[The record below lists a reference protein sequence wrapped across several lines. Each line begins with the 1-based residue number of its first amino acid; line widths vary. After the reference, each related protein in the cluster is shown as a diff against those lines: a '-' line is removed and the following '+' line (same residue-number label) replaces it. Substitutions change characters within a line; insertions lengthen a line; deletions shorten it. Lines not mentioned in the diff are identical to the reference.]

1 MTYCI
6 GIKASDGLVF
16 ASDSRTNAG
25 LDNVNIYSKMFT
37 YDVGDRTIIIVT
49 SGNLGTSQAVYKSIE
64 NDLKDKSGIM
74 NLNTCKDFDQVAS
87 YIGSLNIEHSMP
99 KGINTDTVLLGST
112 FIVGG
117 QIKGQPMELFL
128 VYPQGNYI
136 KPADSK
142 PYLVIGEVKYGKPI
156 LDRVITPDVKLGD
169 ASRCALISM
178 DSTLKSDLTV
188 GPPIDF
194 VVYKKDQFKI
204 ASQKCLNLN
213 DEEFSKKLDD
223 NSNIILAFLSRSYHE
238 SVKNKNAFV
247 LIQTGGNN
255 TNLNNEFMFYS
266 RPKGTY
272 KNDNTEK
279 VLLDF

>member
-49 SGNLGTSQAVYKSIE
+49 SGNLGTSQAVFKSIQ
-64 NDLKDKSGIM
+64 NDLDNNSGKQ
-74 NLNTCKDFDQVAS
+74 NLNTCENFDQIAS
-87 YIGSLNIEHSMP
+87 YIGSLNIEHSAP

-112 FIVGG
+112 FIIGG

-136 KPADSK
+136 RPADSK

-156 LDRVITPDVKLGD
+156 LDRVIKPNVSIGD

-194 VVYKKDQFKI
+194 AVHKKDAERL
-204 ASQKCLNLN
+204 ASLECLNLS
-213 DEEFSKKLDD
+213 DE
-223 NSNIILAFLSRSYHE
+223 
-238 SVKNKNAFV
+238 
-247 LIQTGGNN
+247 T
-255 TNLNNEFMFYS
+255 YS
-266 RPKGTY
+266 RVCNQWSEGIFKVFDSFPRF
-272 KNDNTEK
+272 DWEK
-279 VLLDF
+279 

>member
-6 GIKASDGLVF
+6 GIKAQDGLVF

-49 SGNLGTSQAVYKSIE
+49 SGNLGTSQAVYKSIQ
-64 NDLKDKSGIM
+64 NDLKNSSGIM
-74 NLNTCKDFDQVAS
+74 NLNTCENFDQIAS
-87 YIGSLNIEHSMP
+87 YIGSLNIEHSAP

-112 FIVGG
+112 FVIGG
-117 QIKGQPMELFL
+117 QIKGQPMELYL

-136 KPADSK
+136 RPADSK

-156 LDRVITPDVKLGD
+156 LDRVIKPEVTVGD

-194 VVYKKDQFKI
+194 TVYRKDQYKI
-204 ASQKCLNLN
+204 ASQKCLNLTD
-213 DEEFSKKLDD
+213 DEYSKVG
-223 NSNIILAFLSRSYHE
+223 NQWSNGIFKIFDSFPRFE
-238 SVKNKNAFV
+238 WEDKNK
-247 LIQTGGNN
+247 
-255 TNLNNEFMFYS
+255 
-266 RPKGTY
+266 
-272 KNDNTEK
+272 
-279 VLLDF
+279 

>member
-6 GIKASDGLVF
+6 GIKAKDGLVI

-37 YDVGDRTIIIVT
+37 YDVGDRTVIIVT
-49 SGNLGTSQAVYKSIE
+49 SGNLGTSQAVFKSIDT
-64 NDLKDKSGIM
+64 DLKDTSGSK
-74 NLNTCKDFDQVAS
+74 NLNTCKDFTEIAS
-87 YIGSLNIEHSMP
+87 YIGSLNIKHSSP

-117 QIKGQPMELFL
+117 QIKGQSMELYL

-213 DEEFSKKLDD
+213 DEEFSKMT
-223 NSNIILAFLSRSYHE
+223 NEWSEGIL
-238 SVKNKNAFV
+238 
-247 LIQTGGNN
+247 
-255 TNLNNEFMFYS
+255 
-266 RPKGTY
+266 
-272 KNDNTEK
+272 K
-279 VLLDF
+279 VFKSFPRFDWE

>member
-6 GIKASDGLVF
+6 GIKAQDGLVF

-49 SGNLGTSQAVYKSIE
+49 SGNLGTSQAVYKSIQ
-64 NDLKDKSGIM
+64 NDLKNSTGIM
-74 NLNTCKDFDQVAS
+74 NLNTCENFDQIAS
-87 YIGSLNIEHSMP
+87 YIGSLNIEHSAP

-112 FIVGG
+112 FVIGG
-117 QIKGQPMELFL
+117 QIKGQPMELYL

-136 KPADSK
+136 RPADSK

-156 LDRVITPDVKLGD
+156 LDRVIKPEVTVGD

-194 VVYKKDQFKI
+194 TVYRKDQYN
-204 ASQKCLNLN
+204 CLLYTS
-213 DEEFSKKLDD
+213 DAADD
-223 NSNIILAFLSRSYHE
+223 
-238 SVKNKNAFV
+238 
-247 LIQTGGNN
+247 
-255 TNLNNEFMFYS
+255 
-266 RPKGTY
+266 
-272 KNDNTEK
+272 
-279 VLLDF
+279 

>member
-6 GIKASDGLVF
+6 GIKAQDGLGF

-25 LDNVNIYSKMFT
+25 FDNVNIYSKMFT

-49 SGNLGTSQAVYKSIE
+49 SGNLGTSQAVYKSIQ
-64 NDLKDKSGIM
+64 NDLKNSSGIM
-74 NLNTCKDFDQVAS
+74 NLNTCENFDQIAS
-87 YIGSLNIEHSMP
+87 YIGSLNIEHSAP

-112 FIVGG
+112 FVIGG
-117 QIKGQPMELFL
+117 QIKGQPMELYL

-136 KPADSK
+136 RPADSK

-156 LDRVITPDVKLGD
+156 LDRVIKPEVTVGD

-194 VVYKKDQFKI
+194 TVYRKDQYKI
-204 ASQKCLNLN
+204 ASQKCLNLTD
-213 DEEFSKKLDD
+213 DEYSKVC
-223 NSNIILAFLSRSYHE
+223 NQWSNGIFKIFDSFPRFE
-238 SVKNKNAFV
+238 WEDKNK
-247 LIQTGGNN
+247 
-255 TNLNNEFMFYS
+255 
-266 RPKGTY
+266 
-272 KNDNTEK
+272 
-279 VLLDF
+279 

>member
-6 GIKASDGLVF
+6 GIKAQDGLVF

-49 SGNLGTSQAVYKSIE
+49 SGNLGTSQAVYKSIQ
-64 NDLKDKSGIM
+64 NDLKNSTGIM
-74 NLNTCKDFDQVAS
+74 NLNTCENFDQIAS
-87 YIGSLNIEHSMP
+87 YIGSLNIEHSAP

-112 FIVGG
+112 FVIGG
-117 QIKGQPMELFL
+117 QIKGQPMELYL

-136 KPADSK
+136 RPADSK

-156 LDRVITPDVKLGD
+156 LDRVIKPEVTVGD

-194 VVYKKDQFKI
+194 TVYRKDQYKI
-204 ASQKCLNLN
+204 ESQKCLNLN
-213 DEEFSKKLDD
+213 DKEFSRVSGEWSEGILKIF
-223 NSNIILAFLSRSYHE
+223 NSFPR
-238 SVKNKNAFV
+238 F
-247 LIQTGGNN
+247 
-255 TNLNNEFMFYS
+255 
-266 RPKGTY
+266 
-272 KNDNTEK
+272 DWEK
-279 VLLDF
+279 

>member
-6 GIKASDGLVF
+6 GIKAQDGLVF

-25 LDNVNIYSKMFT
+25 LDNVNIYSKMYT

-49 SGNLGTSQAVYKSIE
+49 SGNLGTSQAVYKSIQ
-64 NDLKDKSGIM
+64 NDLKDASGIM
-74 NLNTCKDFDQVAS
+74 NLNTCENFDQIAS
-87 YIGSLNIEHSMP
+87 YIGSLNIEHSAP

-112 FIVGG
+112 FVIGG
-117 QIKGQPMELFL
+117 QIKGQPMELYL

-136 KPADSK
+136 RPADSK

-156 LDRVITPDVKLGD
+156 LDRVIKPDVTVGD

-194 VVYKKDQFKI
+194 TVYRKDQYKI
-204 ASQKCLNLN
+204 ASQKCLNLTD
-213 DEEFSKKLDD
+213 DEYSKVC
-223 NSNIILAFLSRSYHE
+223 NQSSNGIFKIFVSFPRFE
-238 SVKNKNAFV
+238 WEDKNK
-247 LIQTGGNN
+247 
-255 TNLNNEFMFYS
+255 
-266 RPKGTY
+266 
-272 KNDNTEK
+272 
-279 VLLDF
+279 

>member
-6 GIKASDGLVF
+6 GIKAQDGLVF

-49 SGNLGTSQAVYKSIE
+49 SGNLGTSQAVYKSIQ
-64 NDLKDKSGIM
+64 NDLKNSSGIM
-74 NLNTCKDFDQVAS
+74 NLNTCENFDQIAS
-87 YIGSLNIEHSMP
+87 YIGSLNIEHSAP

-112 FIVGG
+112 FVIGG
-117 QIKGQPMELFL
+117 QIKGQPMELYL

-136 KPADSK
+136 RPADSK

-156 LDRVITPDVKLGD
+156 LDRVIKPEVTVGD

-194 VVYKKDQFKI
+194 TVYRKDQYKI
-204 ASQKCLNLN
+204 ESQKCLNLT
-213 DEEFSKKLDD
+213 DYEYSKVC
-223 NSNIILAFLSRSYHE
+223 NQWSNGIYKIFDSFPRFE
-238 SVKNKNAFV
+238 WEDKNK
-247 LIQTGGNN
+247 
-255 TNLNNEFMFYS
+255 
-266 RPKGTY
+266 
-272 KNDNTEK
+272 
-279 VLLDF
+279 

>member
-6 GIKASDGLVF
+6 GIKTKEGIVV

-37 YDVGDRTIIIVT
+37 HSIGDRTIIIVT
-49 SGNLGTSQAVYKSIE
+49 SGNLGTSQAVFKSME
-64 NDLKDKSGIM
+64 KDLADTSGKR
-74 NLNTCKDFDQVAS
+74 NLNTCEDFDQVAK
-87 YIGSLNIEHSMP
+87 YIGSLNIKHSSP
-99 KGINTDTVLLGST
+99 KGMNTDTVLLGST

-117 QIKGQPMELFL
+117 QIKGKPMEMFL
-128 VYPQGNYI
+128 IYPQGNYI

-156 LDRVITPDVKLGD
+156 LDRVITPKVSIGD

-194 VVYKKDQFKI
+194 AVIKKDEIKI
-204 ASQKCLNLN
+204 ASLKCLNMN
-213 DEEFSKKLDD
+213 DPEFSKVCTQWSQGIFRIFDSFQRFD
-223 NSNIILAFLSRSYHE
+223 WE
-238 SVKNKNAFV
+238 
-247 LIQTGGNN
+247 
-255 TNLNNEFMFYS
+255 
-266 RPKGTY
+266 
-272 KNDNTEK
+272 
-279 VLLDF
+279 

>member
-6 GIKASDGLVF
+6 GIKTKEGIIV

-25 LDNVNIYSKMFT
+25 FDNVNIYSKMFT

-64 NDLKDKSGIM
+64 KDLKDTSGKL
-74 NLNTCKDFDQVAS
+74 NLNTCKDFDQIAS
-87 YIGSLNIEHSMP
+87 YVGSLNVKHSMP

-117 QIKGQPMELFL
+117 QIKDHPMELYL

-156 LDRVITPDVKLGD
+156 LDRVIKPDVSIGD
-169 ASRCALISM
+169 ASRCALISI

-194 VVYKKDQFKI
+194 VVYKKDGYKI
-204 ASQKCLNLN
+204 LSRKCLNIAD
-213 DEEFSKKLDD
+213 DEYSKVCNQWSDGIFKIF
-223 NSNIILAFLSRSYHE
+223 NSFPR
-238 SVKNKNAFV
+238 F
-247 LIQTGGNN
+247 
-255 TNLNNEFMFYS
+255 
-266 RPKGTY
+266 
-272 KNDNTEK
+272 DWEK
-279 VLLDF
+279 

>member
-6 GIKASDGLVF
+6 GIKAQDGLVF

-49 SGNLGTSQAVYKSIE
+49 SGNLGTSQAVYKSIQ
-64 NDLKDKSGIM
+64 NDLKNSSGIM
-74 NLNTCKDFDQVAS
+74 NLNTCENFDQIAS
-87 YIGSLNIEHSMP
+87 YIGSLNIEHSAP

-112 FIVGG
+112 FVIGG
-117 QIKGQPMELFL
+117 QIKGQPMELYL

-136 KPADSK
+136 RPADSK

-156 LDRVITPDVKLGD
+156 LDRVIKPEVTVGD

-194 VVYKKDQFKI
+194 VVYKKDELKI
-204 ASQKCLNLN
+204 TSQKCLNLN
-213 DEEFSKKLDD
+213 DKEFSKVSGEWSEGILKIF
-223 NSNIILAFLSRSYHE
+223 NSFPRFDWEN
-238 SVKNKNAFV
+238 NK
-247 LIQTGGNN
+247 
-255 TNLNNEFMFYS
+255 
-266 RPKGTY
+266 
-272 KNDNTEK
+272 
-279 VLLDF
+279 

>member
-6 GIKASDGLVF
+6 GIKANDGIVF

-37 YDVGDRTIIIVT
+37 YDVGDRSIIIVT

-64 NDLKDKSGIM
+64 NDLKDTSGVM
-74 NLNTCKDFDQVAS
+74 NLNTCKSFDQIAS
-87 YIGSLNIEHSMP
+87 YIGSLNTEHSSP

-178 DSTLKSDLTV
+178 ASTLKSDLTV

-213 DEEFSKKLDD
+213 DEEFSKMTNKW
-223 NSNIILAFLSRSYHE
+223 SEGIL
-238 SVKNKNAFV
+238 
-247 LIQTGGNN
+247 
-255 TNLNNEFMFYS
+255 
-266 RPKGTY
+266 
-272 KNDNTEK
+272 K
-279 VLLDF
+279 VFKSFPRFDWE

>member
-6 GIKASDGLVF
+6 GIKANDGIVF

-37 YDVGDRTIIIVT
+37 YDVGDRSIIIVT

-64 NDLKDKSGIM
+64 NDLKDTSGSM
-74 NLNTCKDFDQVAS
+74 NLNTCQNFDQVAS
-87 YIGSLNIEHSMP
+87 YIGTLNTKHSSP

-117 QIKGQPMELFL
+117 QIKGQPLELYL

-156 LDRVITPDVKLGD
+156 LDRVIKPEVSIGD
-169 ASRCALISM
+169 ASRCAMISM

-194 VVYKKDQFKI
+194 AVYRKD
-204 ASQKCLNLN
+204 
-213 DEEFSKKLDD
+213 EY
-223 NSNIILAFLSRSYHE
+223 LS
-238 SVKNKNAFV
+238 
-247 LIQTGGNN
+247 LIHI
-255 TNLNNEFMFYS
+255 
-266 RPKGTY
+266 
-272 KNDNTEK
+272 
-279 VLLDF
+279 

>member
-6 GIKASDGLVF
+6 GIKAKNGIVF

-25 LDNVNIYSKMFT
+25 LDNVNIYSKMYT
-37 YDVGDRTIIIVT
+37 YDVGDRTVIIVT
-49 SGNLGTSQAVYKSIE
+49 SGNLGTSQAVFKSIE
-64 NDLKDKSGIM
+64 NDLKKTSGGKNI
-74 NLNTCKDFDQVAS
+74 NTCKDFDQIAS
-87 YIGSLNIEHSMP
+87 YIGSLNIKHSSP
-99 KGINTDTVLLGST
+99 SGINTDTVLLGST

-117 QIKGQPMELFL
+117 QIKGQPLELYL

-156 LDRVITPDVKLGD
+156 LDRVIKPEVTIGD

-194 VVYKKDQFKI
+194 AVYRKDEYKI
-204 ASQKCLNLN
+204 ASLKCLNVTDLEYTKVCN
-213 DEEFSKKLDD
+213 EWSDGIFKIF
-223 NSNIILAFLSRSYHE
+223 NSFPR
-238 SVKNKNAFV
+238 F
-247 LIQTGGNN
+247 
-255 TNLNNEFMFYS
+255 
-266 RPKGTY
+266 
-272 KNDNTEK
+272 DWEK
-279 VLLDF
+279 

>member
-1 MTYCI
+1 MTYCV
-6 GIKASDGLVF
+6 GIKAKDGIVF

-37 YDVGDRTIIIVT
+37 YDVGDRTVIIVT
-49 SGNLGTSQAVYKSIE
+49 SGNLGTSQAVFKAVE
-64 NDLKDKSGIM
+64 KDLKSSSGVM
-74 NLNTCKDFDQVAS
+74 NLNTCKDFDQIAS
-87 YIGSLNIEHSMP
+87 YIGALNIEHSSP

-117 QIKGQPMELFL
+117 QIKGQSMELYL

-156 LDRVITPDVKLGD
+156 LDRVITPKVSIGD

-194 VVYKKDQFKI
+194 AVIKKDEIKI
-204 ASQKCLNLN
+204 ASLKCLNMN
-213 DEEFSKKLDD
+213 DPEFSKVCTQWSQGIFRIFDSFQRFD
-223 NSNIILAFLSRSYHE
+223 WE
-238 SVKNKNAFV
+238 
-247 LIQTGGNN
+247 
-255 TNLNNEFMFYS
+255 
-266 RPKGTY
+266 
-272 KNDNTEK
+272 
-279 VLLDF
+279 